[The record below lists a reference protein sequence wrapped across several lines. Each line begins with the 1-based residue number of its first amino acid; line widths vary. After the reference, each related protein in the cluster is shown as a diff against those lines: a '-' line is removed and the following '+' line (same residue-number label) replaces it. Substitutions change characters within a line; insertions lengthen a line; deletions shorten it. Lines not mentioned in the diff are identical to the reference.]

1 VSAITSTFFSLYRSA
16 GLQELPHLTERE
28 REAVVA
34 AIDAGTLV
42 PVVDIQPIDGSTIVA
57 VVAPE
62 HVERFCA
69 ERDEDAHA
77 LLSNRLAELGD
88 ELDNL
93 LEIVREVM
101 AEKRPSECIG
111 RIEDCIDDARE
122 LLARVETAAEEI

>member
-1 VSAITSTFFSLYRSA
+1 
-16 GLQELPHLTERE
+16 LQELPHLTERE

-77 LLSNRLAELGD
+77 RLANRLAELGD
-88 ELDNL
+88 ELDTL
-93 LEIVREVM
+93 AEIVREVM
-101 AEKRPSECIG
+101 AEKAPECFG
-111 RIEDCIDDARE
+111 RIENCIDDARE
-122 LLARVETAAEEI
+122 MLARVETLRRNSRCCS